1 MWPFVA
7 WADAHFEG
15 FARLHDIDSALS
27 EDTPVEEGIAGFI
40 GEFDE
45 AKAFL
50 GTEPFDDTADRWTGG
65 CLKSSLAEPGTSAES
80 TGLWVVGIGVEF
92 ATPRM
97 TKILFSHFSFLG
109 VETDQPD

>member
-45 AKAFL
+45 AEPFL
-50 GTEPFDDTADRWTGG
+50 GIEPLDDTTDRWTRG
-65 CLKSSLAEPGTSAES
+65 CPQGCAAEPGASAES
-80 TGLWVVGIGVEF
+80 TGLWVVGIGVEV
-92 ATPRM
+92 ATPRV
-97 TKILFSHFSFLG
+97 TKILFSHFSSWR
-109 VETDQPD
+109 

>member
-45 AKAFL
+45 AEPFL
-50 GTEPFDDTADRWTGG
+50 GIEPLDDTTDRWTRG
-65 CLKSSLAEPGTSAES
+65 CLQGCAAEPGASAES
-80 TGLWVVGIGVEF
+80 TGLWVVGIGVEV
-92 ATPRM
+92 ATPRV
-97 TKILFSHFSFLG
+97 TKILFSHFSSWR
-109 VETDQPD
+109 